1 LKKAPNAHHC
11 DIVVAVQFSLENKN
25 KVVAAYVFDTTEVYK
40 VDRKK
45 FCWNKSA
52 YRNKKFNM
60 TNDVG
65 RQGFKDHVAFFMKTD
80 EERSAQLRNA
90 LNALDAPDK

>member
-1 LKKAPNAHHC
+1 
-11 DIVVAVQFSLENKN
+11 VVAVQFSLVDNT
-25 KVVAAYVFDTTEVYK
+25 KVVSAYVFDAAEVYMS
-40 VDRKK
+40 DRKT

-52 YRNKKFNM
+52 HHKKKFNM

-80 EERSAQLRNA
+80 EERRQKRILQRFRV
-90 LNALDAPDK
+90 LYEGMKTR